1 MVLEEGVDDGVGVGE
16 GGVGASFCESRRV
29 KLFSAPVERTLWSSS
44 SSSSSLSLVASTTVC
59 ISAASSVIPAN
70 AFRRSE
76 LADLIDAGAVWREQA
91 ADNALS
97 AKSTEVLKEKTV
109 SWGENLSAID

>member
-1 MVLEEGVDDGVGVGE
+1 M
-16 GGVGASFCESRRV
+16 
-29 KLFSAPVERTLWSSS
+29 
-44 SSSSSLSLVASTTVC
+44 
-59 ISAASSVIPAN
+59 ISAN

-97 AKSTEVLKEKTV
+97 ARSTEAVKEKTV
-109 SWGENLSAID
+109 SLGENLSAID

>member
-29 KLFSAPVERTLWSSS
+29 KLFSAPGERKLWSSS

-59 ISAASSVIPAN
+59 ISPASSVIPAN